1 MEDDINVSINNLYL
15 FIPNLVPSVG
25 SQLMFNGATQS
36 NYNISYDEHHT
47 KRRLISDMI
56 FQVDIGSAE
65 EVSSPKYS
73 NCAHQTQLGK
83 YVPNKNNN
91 IAIFVNLDLR
101 KYYVEIDSVR
111 CPCDS
116 VHTNY
121 EEINCITQYK
131 DLKL

>member
-1 MEDDINVSINNLYL
+1 MEDDINVTINNLYL

-25 SQLMFNGATQS
+25 SQLIFNEATQN

-47 KRRLISDMI
+47 ERRLISDMI

-65 EVSSPKYS
+65 EVSSPKYL
-73 NCAHQTQLGK
+73 NCAHQKQLRN
-83 YVPNKNNN
+83 YVPNKKNN

-111 CPCDS
+111 YPCDS
-116 VHTNY
+116 VRTNY

-131 DLKL
+131 NLES